1 MHIGMRHIRY
11 FVAVAEELHFRRAAE
26 RLNISQPALSRAI
39 RHIEAEV
46 GVRLLERSNRH
57 VALTYAGTNF
67 LRGCTTALTYMDG
80 AIDQAQKATTGEKGH
95 LVIGYTDI
103 AIAGVLP
110 QLLKS
115 FRQRYPE
122 VTLEPRHDFTEAQLK
137 DLESGVL
144 DFGFVTGPVL
154 QSGLDS
160 LAVQH
165 DGFMVVL
172 YASHPLARGNEIA
185 LAALAEEP
193 FVLGTTSNWTYYH
206 DHLYRLCREA
216 GFEPQVV
223 QTASNSEGIFG
234 LIACEMGISIQASA
248 IENCLRKGL
257 ETRPLKDC
265 KVTVPTVAAWNRAT
279 LSPVKQRFIDHLEAV
294 AGTASIQAGLP

>member
-39 RHIEAEV
+39 RHIETEV
-46 GVRLLERSNRH
+46 GVQLFERSNRH
-57 VALTYAGTNF
+57 VALTYAGANF
-67 LRGCTTALTYMDG
+67 LRGCSTALTYMDG

-103 AIAGVLP
+103 AIAGRLP
-110 QLLKS
+110 QILKS

-122 VTLEPRHDFTEAQLK
+122 VTLEPRHDYTEAQLK
-137 DLESGVL
+137 DLEAGAL
-144 DFGFVTGPVL
+144 DFGFVTGPML
-154 QSGLDS
+154 QPGLDS

-165 DGFMVVL
+165 DGFIVIL
-172 YASHPLARGNEIA
+172 YASHPLVKEREIA
-185 LAALAEEP
+185 LDALAGEP

-206 DHLYRLCREA
+206 DHLYRLCRDA
-216 GFEPQVV
+216 GFQPDVV

-234 LIACEMGISIQASA
+234 LIACEMGISIQAKA
-248 IENCLRKGL
+248 IENCLRRGL

-265 KVTVPTVAAWNRAT
+265 AVTVPTLAAWNRET
-279 LSPVKQRFIDHLEAV
+279 LTPVKQRFIDHLAE
-294 AGTASIQAGLP
+294 QAEDLVG

>member
-1 MHIGMRHIRY
+1 MHIGMRQIRY
-11 FVAVAEELHFRRAAE
+11 FVAVAEELHFRRAAQ
-26 RLNISQPALSRAI
+26 RLNVSQPALSRAI

-46 GVRLLERSNRH
+46 GVRLLERNNRN
-57 VALTYAGTNF
+57 VSLTHAGTNF

-80 AIDQAQKATTGEKGH
+80 AIDQARKATTGEKGH

-103 AIAGVLP
+103 AIAGRLP
-110 QLLKS
+110 QILKS

-122 VTLEPRHDFTEAQLK
+122 VTLEPRHDFTGAQLTN
-137 DLESGVL
+137 LESGAL
-144 DFGFVTGPVL
+144 DFGFVTGPL
-154 QSGLDS
+154 RQDGLDS

-172 YASHPLARGNEIA
+172 YASHPLVKEREIA
-185 LAALAEEP
+185 LEALAEEP
-193 FVLGTTSNWTYYH
+193 FVLGTTANWTYYH
-206 DHLYRLCREA
+206 DHLYRLCRAA
-216 GFEPQVV
+216 GFEPTVV

-257 ETRPLKDC
+257 QTRPLKNC
-265 KVTVPTVAAWNRAT
+265 AVTVPTVAAWNRAT
-279 LSPVKQRFIDHLEAV
+279 VSPVKQRFIDHLAE
-294 AGTASIQAGLP
+294 QAEDLLA